1 MRGFLGSFGGG
12 NSGLPKKSAASAE
25 MRQQIQK
32 GGKIKESA
40 DEKMKKMV
48 QQKIDELQK
57 AVMDG
62 TAKKF
67 MMPGAKAPEKAGMSK
82 SAKKMMEMIAAKKAK
97 KEMKALAQQVVIKP
111 KSFSGGR
118 LDADGKVY
126 DSMGKLVATIDPK
139 NGNIKNAY
147 GVSVGKYKG
156 DMMGNNKIAN
166 MITSSGPRNTSSSTA
181 GVSSGISLGNFYGHD
196 DKKDDSWW

>member
-1 MRGFLGSFGGG
+1 
-12 NSGLPKKSAASAE
+12 
-25 MRQQIQK
+25 
-32 GGKIKESA
+32 
-40 DEKMKKMV
+40 
-48 QQKIDELQK
+48 
-57 AVMDG
+57 
-62 TAKKF
+62 